1 MKLNEVQ
8 NNINNV
14 REYILLLPINEQI
27 YEINKIL
34 DYHVNYNHPK
44 LQVKKKC
51 SKINQIKDL
60 KKSLIKYHLQQLK
73 ANLPLARN
81 SVPLYKL
88 LSFLDYL
95 N

>member
-8 NNINNV
+8 NNISNV
-14 REYILLLPINEQI
+14 REYILLLPTHEQI

-34 DYHVNYNHPK
+34 NYHVTYNHPR
-44 LQVKKKC
+44 LQVINKC

-60 KKSLIKYHLQQLK
+60 KKSLIEYHLQQLK
-73 ANLPLARN
+73 ANPSLVKN

-88 LSFLDYL
+88 L
-95 N
+95 